1 MLRIFRGLA
10 SGVFGT
16 DSCERIL
23 NLLGASSKALGAKV
37 AAINCPPIISQRQGE
52 GII

>member
-1 MLRIFRGLA
+1 MPCIFRGLA

-23 NLLGASSKALGAKV
+23 NLLGASSKTLGAKV
-37 AAINCPPIISQRQGE
+37 AAINCPPIISQRQRE
-52 GII
+52 GIM

>member
-1 MLRIFRGLA
+1 MPRIFRGFA

-23 NLLGASSKALGAKV
+23 NLLGASKKDLRAKV
-37 AAINCPPIISQRQGE
+37 AAISCPPIISQRQGE
-52 GII
+52 GIM